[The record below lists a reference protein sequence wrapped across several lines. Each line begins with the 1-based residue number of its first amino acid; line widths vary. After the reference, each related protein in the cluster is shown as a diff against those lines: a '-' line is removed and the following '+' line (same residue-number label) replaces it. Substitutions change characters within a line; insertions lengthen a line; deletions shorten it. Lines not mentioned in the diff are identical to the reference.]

1 MTVKKNGALLRIEI
15 ILIRRDQ
22 CLWIIK
28 IKLVRGDVISWVTG
42 LRHYNASQLITSLN
56 VRGEVNSWV
65 KDEPPTKNT
74 DSTEDGGGGEGT
86 EMKNPKKFKKGVFF

>member
-28 IKLVRGDVISWVTG
+28 IKLVRGDVISWVIG

-56 VRGEVNSWV
+56 VRGDVNSWV
-65 KDEPPTKNT
+65 RMTDEMHQLPTKNS
-74 DSTEDGGGGEGT
+74 DSTVVKRTGG
-86 EMKNPKKFKKGVFF
+86 